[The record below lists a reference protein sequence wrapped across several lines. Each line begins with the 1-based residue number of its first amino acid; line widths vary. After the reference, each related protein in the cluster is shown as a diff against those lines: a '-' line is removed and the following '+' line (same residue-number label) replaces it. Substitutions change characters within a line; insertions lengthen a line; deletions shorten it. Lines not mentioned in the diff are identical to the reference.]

1 MPSACQAK
9 SDKQAACLLM
19 FVLWNLRALRAPLPL
34 RAVPPMAEK
43 SA

>member
-1 MPSACQAK
+1 M
-9 SDKQAACLLM
+9 ACLLM